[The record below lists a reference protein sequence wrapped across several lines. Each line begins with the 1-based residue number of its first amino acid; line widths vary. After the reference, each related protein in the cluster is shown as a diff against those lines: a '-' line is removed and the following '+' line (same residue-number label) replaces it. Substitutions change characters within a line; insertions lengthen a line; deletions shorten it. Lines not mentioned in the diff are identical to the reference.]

1 MGQVSPLTS
10 AAFVRLLKKDMREVS
25 EDRFK
30 GLRSTIPD
38 YFRVITSDSAWEE
51 WYSVSGFPDIPE
63 FNGKLSYLGVAPGF
77 HTQIEPK
84 EFAAGVE
91 TERKFID
98 DNKWGV
104 LRNHATGLIDAMGR
118 TRDKAAAEPWNYA
131 FSSAFSYMTS
141 EEGVSM
147 CSSSHTTKA
156 GTSTSSGFD
165 NSGTS
170 ALSKTSLAATWLAM
184 RQFRSDISER
194 IEMSDNFALIVPDT
208 LGDTAMTIVGTPS
221 GYDTAASD
229 KNMQYG
235 RYKVM
240 RNMRLDD
247 YSTTNWFMVNVDLMK
262 QFMIWIDRISAET
275 DTIVDFETK
284 SVKHSIY
291 GRWGYGH
298 IDWRHC
304 YGHVV

>member
-1 MGQVSPLTS
+1 MGMVSPLTS

-25 EDRFK
+25 EKRFND
-30 GLRSTIPD
+30 LPSTIPQ
-38 YFRVITSDSAWEE
+38 YYRVLTSDNAWEE
-51 WYSVSGFPDIPE
+51 FYSVSGLQDIPE

-84 EFAAGVE
+84 EYAAGVE

-104 LRNHATGLIDAMGR
+104 LRNHATSLIDAMAR
-118 TRDKAAAEPWNYA
+118 TRDKAAASIFNYA
-131 FSSAFSYMTS
+131 FSTAFSYMTS

-147 CSSSHTTKA
+147 CSSSHTTKS
-156 GTSTSSGFD
+156 GTSTSTGFD
-165 NSGTS
+165 NAGTS
-170 ALSKTSLAATWLAM
+170 ALSKTSVAATWLAM

-194 IEMSDNFALIVPDT
+194 ISMSDNFALVVPDA
-208 LGDTAMTIVGTPS
+208 LGDSAEVIAGTVKS
-221 GYDTAASD
+221 LDTAAGD
-229 KNMQYG
+229 INPQYG

-247 YSTTNWFMVNVDLMK
+247 YDTDNWFMVNVDLMK
-262 QFMIWIDRISAET
+262 KFQIWIDRIPAET

-284 SVKHSIY
+284 SVKHSVY
-291 GRWGYGH
+291 GRWGFGF